1 MTDWFEHYKAVKNR
15 IRFAAVKQRPR
26 TTKTIYYPI
35 KEREPEPAP
44 IPAIIFEVP
53 EDYSGPITLRGI
65 AREVA
70 EEFGVKADD
79 ILGKV
84 RIKNIIKARHEFWLR
99 CTESFPGMSLCA
111 LGRLTK
117 NHHTTLMNG
126 IKNAKANRENANGS
140 KHI

>member
-15 IRFAAVKQRPR
+15 IRFAAVKSKPP
-26 TTKTIYYPI
+26 TTKTVYRLV
-35 KEREPEPAP
+35 KEPEPAP

-53 EDYSGPITLRGI
+53 EDYSGRITLRGI

-79 ILGKV
+79 ILGRV

-117 NHHTTLMNG
+117 THHTTLMNG
-126 IKNAKANRENANGS
+126 IKNAKANRENGNETTR
-140 KHI
+140 KL